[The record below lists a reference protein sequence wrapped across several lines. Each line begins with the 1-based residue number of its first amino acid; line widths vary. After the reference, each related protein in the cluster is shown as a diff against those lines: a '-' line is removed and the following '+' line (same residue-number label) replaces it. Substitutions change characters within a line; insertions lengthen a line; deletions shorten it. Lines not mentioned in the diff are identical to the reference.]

1 MDTWIQIIYTFT
13 FLFYGPAILKSGV
26 FGLHCHTGMI
36 IRLPTLGERKTAQIF
51 CFPAFFKEGTV
62 DKIRFLEWSGNKNNK
77 RKKDLQS

>member
-1 MDTWIQIIYTFT
+1 MWNALCLILRIKVITHNNFLLIWSNTLGTWIQIIYTFT

-51 CFPAFFKEGTV
+51 CFPAFF
-62 DKIRFLEWSGNKNNK
+62 
-77 RKKDLQS
+77 

>member
-13 FLFYGPAILKSGV
+13 CLFYGPAILKSGV

-51 CFPAFFKEGTV
+51 CFPAFF
-62 DKIRFLEWSGNKNNK
+62 
-77 RKKDLQS
+77 